1 MLIKKQQI
9 TNKKNEMQS
18 SMDVSEIN
26 KNMTTMPLMRPKFQQ
41 NKLNLRGIAA
51 RNKIK
56 DIN

>member
-1 MLIKKQQI
+1 
-9 TNKKNEMQS
+9 
-18 SMDVSEIN
+18 MDVSEIN
-26 KNMTTMPLMRPKFQQ
+26 RNMTTMPLMRPKFQQ